1 MGWERKRGLIN
12 QFNDFLLGKK
22 VNFKVNTCEEFVVK
36 NLKNTCEGFVDK
48 SLKNTCQEFIDVKL
62 GNTRENFVK
71 ENTRNDCENFN
82 VDKAK
87 KQRFLD
93 IKYVIT
99 LDSDTTL
106 TLDSAFR
113 LIGTIDHILNRP
125 VVNKIKNI
133 VVDGHGIIQPRIG
146 IRE

>member
-12 QFNDFLLGKK
+12 QFNDFLLGKE
-22 VNFKVNTCEEFVVK
+22 VNFKVNTCE
-36 NLKNTCEGFVDK
+36 
-48 SLKNTCQEFIDVKL
+48 
-62 GNTRENFVK
+62 
-71 ENTRNDCENFN
+71 NFN
-82 VDKAK
+82 VDKTK
-87 KQRFLD
+87 KQRFID
-93 IKYVIT
+93 VKYVIT

-146 IRE
+146 IDVILVQVFMLMQFLIFIKIILMKELLRGREFMT